1 MTVNPTFPPIGDAAS
16 VKLVFTTATVPPSDD
31 TLDVSDYWSEEM
43 DPENEH
49 GLLVHATFDRTV
61 KWDAFDGGEYAVHR
75 LSGLTVEN
83 TDNIV
88 FIDREG
94 ALSIFGEKRFLNVA
108 RKLSEVAVNQEVEV
122 DPVFPEEVLHH
133 CAPRK

>member
-1 MTVNPTFPPIGDAAS
+1 MKANPTFPPIGDAAS

-83 TDNIV
+83 TENIC

-94 ALSIFGEKRFLNVA
+94 AIAIFGEAQINAFEDEMDTASNWTPDDGSDAAYEDWRDA
-108 RKLSEVAVNQEVEV
+108 G
-122 DPVFPEEVLHH
+122 
-133 CAPRK
+133 